1 MSSTKKCY
9 GPSVTPTAATGY
21 PTDETL
27 PYKFM
32 EYAGKKTGGGGEQDK
47 FEGDIANAKAFCDS
61 NTDCI
66 GVLSG
71 GTNGRHF
78 PTGGALTSTPPPNVI
93 NFGTFSPVI
102 PCPGA
107 PAAASSSKTAAAAA
121 APAAAPLVGG
131 QQGAVVPASTTSTT
145 STSSGP
151 APVDATSTNYMA
163 GFNAGQSAASAS
175 AAAAA
180 ASAAKTAGSPG
191 VVLAQDTRTGLIVT
205 GVVTGIIV
213 LFLAYYYLFRQS
225 GVMLPFTSRITSFI
239 TYSIIVSLITFGSFF
254 IYEGVAGDKA
264 SSGNLAK
271 KPIDSSTSATIPA
284 ASTPAQAGVN
294 GGNYGIQWWMYIK
307 DWDTKFGQEKTV
319 ITRGSTGSLNPYI
332 YLHPTDNSLEVKIDY
347 HQTTGSS
354 AAASGDV
361 FTCEL
366 KNVPLQTW
374 FAVGVSV
381 SGRNVDIYRDG
392 KLLRSCLL
400 PGVPMTP
407 TGDLGIMSNGGFS
420 GNVID
425 VFSYAR
431 ALTPSDAQ
439 NFFNA
444 GTGGTSYTPNSLPSR
459 PFFGYSVNVGVTDRA
474 GNVTKLF

>member
-1 MSSTKKCY
+1 MSS
-9 GPSVTPTAATGY
+9 
-21 PTDETL
+21 
-27 PYKFM
+27 
-32 EYAGKKTGGGGEQDK
+32 
-47 FEGDIANAKAFCDS
+47 
-61 NTDCI
+61 
-66 GVLSG
+66 
-71 GTNGRHF
+71 
-78 PTGGALTSTPPPNVI
+78 
-93 NFGTFSPVI
+93 
-102 PCPGA
+102 
-107 PAAASSSKTAAAAA
+107 
-121 APAAAPLVGG
+121 
-131 QQGAVVPASTTSTT
+131 STTT
-145 STSSGP
+145 P
-151 APVDATSTNYMA
+151 APVDATSTNYIA
-163 GFNAGQSAASAS
+163 GFNAGQAAGSAS
-175 AAAAA
+175 AA
-180 ASAAKTAGSPG
+180 ASAAKGSTGPSPG
-191 VVLAQDTRTGLIVT
+191 ITLAQDARTGLIIT

-213 LFLAYYYLFRQS
+213 LFLAYYYLIRRS
-225 GVMLPFTSRITSFI
+225 EDMMLTSRITSFL

-254 IYEGVAGDKA
+254 IYQGVTGDKA

-271 KPIDSSTSATIPA
+271 TPIDSSKAATIPA
-284 ASTPAQAGVN
+284 ASTPAQAGAN

-347 HQTTGSS
+347 HQTSGTS

-381 SGRNVDIYRDG
+381 SGRNVDIYQDG

-407 TGDLGIMSNGGFS
+407 AGDLGIMTNGGFS

-431 ALTPSDAQ
+431 ALTPADAL

-444 GTGGTSYTPNSLPSR
+444 GTGGTSYNANSLPSR
-459 PFFGYSVNVGVTDRA
+459 PFFGYSVNIGVTDRS
-474 GNVTKLF
+474 GNVTKLL

>member
-1 MSSTKKCY
+1 MSSTT
-9 GPSVTPTAATGY
+9 TPA
-21 PTDETL
+21 
-27 PYKFM
+27 
-32 EYAGKKTGGGGEQDK
+32 
-47 FEGDIANAKAFCDS
+47 
-61 NTDCI
+61 
-66 GVLSG
+66 
-71 GTNGRHF
+71 
-78 PTGGALTSTPPPNVI
+78 
-93 NFGTFSPVI
+93 
-102 PCPGA
+102 
-107 PAAASSSKTAAAAA
+107 AAASSS
-121 APAAAPLVGG
+121 
-131 QQGAVVPASTTSTT
+131 STTTT
-145 STSSGP
+145 TASSSSSSGP

-163 GFNAGQSAASAS
+163 GFNAGQSAA

-180 ASAAKTAGSPG
+180 ASAAKSGSSPG
-191 VVLAQDTRTGLIVT
+191 IVLAQDTRTGLIVT

-213 LFLAYYYLFRQS
+213 LFLAYYYLIRRS
-225 GVMLPFTSRITSFI
+225 ADMALASRITSFI
-239 TYSIIVSLITFGSFF
+239 TYSIIVSLLTFGSFF
-254 IYEGVAGDKA
+254 IYEGVTGDKA

-271 KPIDSSTSATIPA
+271 KPIDSSTAATIPA

-332 YLHPTDNSLEVKIDY
+332 YLHPTDNSLLVKIDY
-347 HQTTGSS
+347 HQSS
-354 AAASGDV
+354 GTAAAASGDV

-374 FAVGVSV
+374 FCVGVSV

-444 GTGGTSYTPNSLPSR
+444 GTSGTSYTPNSLPSR

>member
-1 MSSTKKCY
+1 MSSRTN
-9 GPSVTPTAATGY
+9 AAT
-21 PTDETL
+21 P
-27 PYKFM
+27 
-32 EYAGKKTGGGGEQDK
+32 A
-47 FEGDIANAKAFCDS
+47 
-61 NTDCI
+61 
-66 GVLSG
+66 
-71 GTNGRHF
+71 
-78 PTGGALTSTPPPNVI
+78 TPP
-93 NFGTFSPVI
+93 
-102 PCPGA
+102 
-107 PAAASSSKTAAAAA
+107 
-121 APAAAPLVGG
+121 
-131 QQGAVVPASTTSTT
+131 
-145 STSSGP
+145 SGP

-163 GFNAGQSAASAS
+163 GFNAGQSAASA

-180 ASAAKTAGSPG
+180 KSEAKTSPG
-191 VVLAQDTRTGLIVT
+191 VVLTQDSRTGLIVT

-225 GVMLPFTSRITSFI
+225 GFMPFTSRITSFL
-239 TYSIIVSLITFGSFF
+239 TYSIIVSLLTFGSFF
-254 IYEGVAGDKA
+254 IYQGIAGDRA

-271 KPIDSSTSATIPA
+271 TPVDSSTSATIPA

-294 GGNYGIQWWMYIK
+294 GGNYGLQWWMYIK

-319 ITRGSTGSLNPYI
+319 ITRGVKGSLNPYI

-347 HQTTGSS
+347 HQTSGNS

-361 FTCEL
+361 FKCQL

-439 NFFNA
+439 TFFNA
-444 GTGGTSYTPNSLPSR
+444 GTKGTSYTANTLPSK
-459 PFFGYSVNVGVTDRA
+459 PFFGYSVNVGVTDSTGR
-474 GNVTKLF
+474 VTKLF

>member
-1 MSSTKKCY
+1 
-9 GPSVTPTAATGY
+9 
-21 PTDETL
+21 
-27 PYKFM
+27 
-32 EYAGKKTGGGGEQDK
+32 
-47 FEGDIANAKAFCDS
+47 
-61 NTDCI
+61 
-66 GVLSG
+66 
-71 GTNGRHF
+71 
-78 PTGGALTSTPPPNVI
+78 
-93 NFGTFSPVI
+93 
-102 PCPGA
+102 
-107 PAAASSSKTAAAAA
+107 
-121 APAAAPLVGG
+121 
-131 QQGAVVPASTTSTT
+131 
-145 STSSGP
+145 
-151 APVDATSTNYMA
+151 MA

-294 GGNYGIQWWMYIK
+294 GGNYGLQWWMYIK